1 MTHMHTNTHQPHS
14 IGKMMDFIRNNTKN
28 NNSNNNNN
36 NNNDHNNKNNNND
49 NNNNN
54 NNNNNDNNNNN
65 SISHLSDGSVNQSS
79 RNEEEIAMPTL
90 PLLEEHKDI
99 KVSSIVVNQ
108 QQQMIGEVH
117 QQ

>member
-14 IGKMMDFIRNNTKN
+14 IGKMMDFIHNNTKN

-54 NNNNNDNNNNN
+54 

-79 RNEEEIAMPTL
+79 RNEEELAMPTL